1 MQTVESELIRVK
13 KMLWASLLITL
24 PSAVYI
30 FLNIS
35 VRIGRYLFDNNRPI
49 PVLTYL
55 NLFLY
60 ILLPIIGVFILL
72 YAHLSMLKVEKF
84 KRHASTISKMNFYS
98 SLLLI
103 YFIILLIRV
112 ILFLAF
118 SF

>member
-1 MQTVESELIRVK
+1 MQTVETELVRIK
-13 KMLWASLLITL
+13 KMQLASLLITL
-24 PSAVYI
+24 PSTLYI

-35 VRIGRYLFDNNRPI
+35 VRVGHYLFYNNKPNL
-49 PVLTYL
+49 LTYL

-60 ILLPIIGVFILL
+60 IVLPITGFLFLL
-72 YAHLSMLKVEKF
+72 YAHLNMLKVEKF
-84 KRHASTISKMNFYS
+84 KRHASTISKLNFYS

-103 YFIILLIRV
+103 YFIILLVRV